1 MAREHFDCI
10 LMDINM
16 PVMDG
21 IAALGAIRAGGAGD
35 PSTPVI
41 AVTASA
47 MAGDRE
53 RFLRLG
59 FDDYVGK
66 PIRPAEL
73 LNAIDCAL
81 HRPPPEAQA
90 VA

>member
-1 MAREHFDCI
+1 
-10 LMDINM
+10 
-16 PVMDG
+16 
-21 IAALGAIRAGGAGD
+21 
-35 PSTPVI
+35 
-41 AVTASA
+41 
-47 MAGDRE
+47 
-53 RFLRLG
+53 FLRLG